1 MTTESKAWLY
11 CTNVHCVSH
20 WTGADSAPRSQP
32 KGVTALVHQGSWLN
46 RGGAEAGEKEGL
58 CHGRGELHVPGQ
70 ASQGRAV
77 WCCHWGRLPRRSDTE
92 LLPETRVSIQFPR
105 SPEVPPLPLGFLK
118 GPSPQ
123 KRETGCFP
131 VKKMGNTKQKS
142 KQNEESKSPLA
153 SELSALL
160 PDLNGQEHHSLFPN
174 LEGTGGPRGPT
185 RRPSVTFFA

>member
-1 MTTESKAWLY
+1 MAKPGWGRGWREGR
-11 CTNVHCVSH
+11 VVPRER
-20 WTGADSAPRSQP
+20 GAPCP
-32 KGVTALVHQGSWLN
+32 GTGVTGQGHLV
-46 RGGAEAGEKEGL
+46 R
-58 CHGRGELHVPGQ
+58 
-70 ASQGRAV
+70 
-77 WCCHWGRLPRRSDTE
+77 HWGRLPRRSDTE
-92 LLPETRVSIQFPR
+92 LLPETRVSIQFAC

-142 KQNEESKSPLA
+142 KRNEESKSPLA

-160 PDLNGQEHHSLFPN
+160 PDLNGQEHRSLFPN
-174 LEGTGGPRGPT
+174 LEGTGGPCGPT